1 MAEKTIRLKIKR
13 QLNAESSPFW
23 EEFEIPYGPSMNVI
37 SCLVAIQENPV
48 TRSGK
53 KTTAVAWE
61 CSCLEEV
68 CGACTMIINGMVRQ
82 ACSALVDNLEQPIV
96 LEPMTKFPV
105 VRDLV
110 VNRQR
115 MFDNLKKVKAWVPV
129 DGSFDMGPGPKIPE
143 DERAVHYELSKC
155 MTCGCCLEVCP
166 QFEKGNDFMGAQI
179 ISQVRL
185 FNFHPTGSALKEDR
199 LHAVMGKGGIAECG
213 NAQNCVEAC
222 PKEIPLT
229 TSIAEVGKQ
238 VTLQV
243 MKDWFRK

>member
-1 MAEKTIRLKIKR
+1 MAEKTVRLKIKR

-23 EEFEIPYGPSMNVI
+23 EEFEIPHGPSMNVI
-37 SCLVAIQENPV
+37 SCLVAIQEHPV

-82 ACSALVDNLEQPIV
+82 ACSALVDNIDQPIV

-110 VNRQR
+110 VDRQR
-115 MFDNLKKVKAWVPV
+115 MFDNLKKVQAWVPV
-129 DGSFDMGPGPKIPE
+129 DGSFDMGPGPKLE
-143 DERAVHYELSKC
+143 ESERAVHYELSKC

-185 FNFHPTGSALKEDR
+185 FNFHPTGAALKEDR
-199 LHAVMGKGGIAECG
+199 LHSVMGKGGVAECG

-229 TSIAEVGKQ
+229 TSIAEVGRQ